1 MFWLSTRFE
10 NILVSNERRSSILS
24 TFVSI
29 QSTKKHM
36 DNIFEFPAEP
46 TQKMLDGQN
55 EGQPRVSA
63 KPGCQDLKKGY

>member
-1 MFWLSTRFE
+1 MFWLGTRFE
-10 NILVSNERRSSILS
+10 NILVGNERLSSILS

-36 DNIFEFPAEP
+36 ENIFEFPAEP
-46 TQKMLDGQN
+46 TQKM
-55 EGQPRVSA
+55 SA